1 MEGEEK
7 QRNNSLKNFSLA
19 MPEAAMLGKKELNT
33 KRFHIGQKLK
43 YS

>member
-19 MPEAAMLGKKELNT
+19 MPEEAMLGKKEI
-33 KRFHIGQKLK
+33 KHKGFK
-43 YS
+43 